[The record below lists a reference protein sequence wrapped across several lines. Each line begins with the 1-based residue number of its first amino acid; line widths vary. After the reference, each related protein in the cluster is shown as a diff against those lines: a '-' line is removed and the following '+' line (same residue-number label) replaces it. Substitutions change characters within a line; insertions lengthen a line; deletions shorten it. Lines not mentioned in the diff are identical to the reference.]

1 MTLFGRSLD
10 RFPFHLLNLAASKLA
25 GGNTGRLRS
34 HLVRGILEM
43 NHEFAASLRR
53 GVPSHPCCRPL
64 FMRNLS
70 CGAPRAGLNNSVE
83 TWLSESAFGF
93 GAIIAAMEETDR
105 AAADSPQ
112 MLELLRESD
121 GAVPEFGAPPS
132 RTAAPIAKL
141 SIGAPGSPPP
151 RILVDKEIELLST
164 KDPADLRSLYA
175 YLPGPG
181 SAQTLGAIARRYGE
195 QFGVRISR
203 SEVMMLASCKSAIFT
218 FLLAVLNPG
227 EEVGG
232 MTPEFPMHRSV
243 PEILGH
249 RYVSWEPR
257 IDRGKFTYA
266 VADLACLLRTHPRMR
281 VLILSYPG
289 NPAPFMFSE
298 EDLRE
303 IVDLCLRSGV
313 RIYVDAPYHEIIY
326 PQIPGNRYPNI
337 FRAHPAARDICVV
350 SLSESKRLAVPGR
363 RIGYLIAPEG
373 IIRAM
378 TRLAI
383 NFWSCPN
390 SLNDRLMQ
398 WAYGDGYDAIVA
410 WVRDEAAKYGEKAAH
425 TFGRLKELEADGL
438 LHIEQPRGGFYAF
451 PILTPDFLGCAGMKA
466 LAGRGLEGVRGLAIY
481 LLLVYKTAAIPG
493 TSFADPKSFVGRSGI
508 RISFAGRRV
517 EDVAVGLERFCGAL
531 RSLKTG
537 TVFGIPEKYG
547 NHVDEL
553 LAVL

>member
-1 MTLFGRSLD
+1 MTLLGKALD
-10 RFPFHLLNLAASKLA
+10 KVPFHLLNKAASRLA
-25 GGNTGRLRS
+25 GQNAGRLRS
-34 HLVRGILEM
+34 HTVRNILEM
-43 NHEFAASLRR
+43 NHEITATLRR
-53 GVPSHPCCRPL
+53 GVPSHPCCKPL

-70 CGAPRAGLNNSVE
+70 CGAPNAGLNNSVE

-93 GAIIAAMEETDR
+93 GAIIGAMEETDKTSP
-105 AAADSPQ
+105 DSA
-112 MLELLRESD
+112 ELLKLAAESD
-121 GAVPEFGAPPS
+121 AAVPEFNLDPK
-132 RTAAPIAKL
+132 RTVAPIAKL

-151 RILVDKEIELLST
+151 QALVDKEISLLST
-164 KDPADLRSLYA
+164 KDPAELRSLYA

-181 SAQTLGAIARRYGE
+181 SAKTLEAIAHRYGE
-195 QFGVRISR
+195 QFGVKFSR
-203 SEVMMLASCKSAIFT
+203 SEVMISASCKSAIFT
-218 FLLAVLNPG
+218 FLMAVLNPG

-243 PEILGH
+243 PEILGY
-249 RYVSWEPR
+249 RYIAWEPR
-257 IDRGKFTYA
+257 IDKGKFTYS
-266 VADLACLLRTHPRMR
+266 VADLGRMMREHPRMK

-298 EDLRE
+298 EELRE
-303 IVDLCLRSGV
+303 IVELCHQAGV

-337 FRAHPAARDICVV
+337 LKSHPAARDICVI
-350 SLSESKRLAVPGR
+350 SLSESKRLAMPGR

-373 IIRAM
+373 IIRAI

-398 WAYGDGYDAIVA
+398 WAYTDGYDAIEE
-410 WVRDEAAKYGEKAAH
+410 WVKGEAVKYGEKAAH
-425 TFGRLKELEADGL
+425 TFNSLKKLQHDGL

-451 PILTPDFLGCAGMKA
+451 PILTESFLASSGMQT

-481 LLLVYKTAAIPG
+481 LLLVYKAAAIPG
-493 TSFADPKSFVGRSGI
+493 TSFADPRSFVGRSGI
-508 RISFAGRRV
+508 RISFAGRHI
-517 EDVAVGLERFCGAL
+517 EDVAVGLERFCRAF
-531 RSLKTG
+531 RDLKAG
-537 TVFGIPEKYG
+537 TVFGIPEKYR